1 MYFSNC
7 SLAVTIAETGPM
19 KPECIPEIRGKAAR
33 EFEAKIRQGP
43 TVQQRWVLQEAI
55 RTYKKVKLEK

>member
-1 MYFSNC
+1 
-7 SLAVTIAETGPM
+7 M

-43 TVQQRWVLQEAI
+43 TVQQKWILKEAI
-55 RTYKKVKLEK
+55 AVYKKAKLEK

>member
-1 MYFSNC
+1 
-7 SLAVTIAETGPM
+7 M

-43 TVQQRWVLQEAI
+43 SAQQKRVLKEATNVY
-55 RTYKKVKLEK
+55 RKVKQE